1 MNFDVVIIGGGPVG
15 IFSIFACGM
24 QKLSCAIVDSMDK
37 LGGQCAK
44 IYPEKAIY
52 DIPGFKKITGK
63 GLVDN
68 LLEQA
73 EPFKYKS
80 YLNSNVLDIKK
91 EDGVFKVKLADES
104 IITGKSV
111 IIAAG
116 AGIFEPNRPDLE
128 HILSLEGKSVLYFID
143 NFEIFK
149 NKKVMVAGGGDSAL
163 DWVINIAPY
172 AEKLFLVHR
181 RDSFKAQPSIVD
193 EMNALP
199 NLEKIIPFTLGE
211 LHQENFEL
219 KSVTLKDMKG
229 NVRKEEVD
237 FLLPCYGLKNNLRFL
252 ESWGLELES
261 GKVVVNPTTM
271 QTSIKGIYAIGDCVA
286 YNNKRKLILTGFSE
300 ASQAALD
307 IFSYVFPDKAP
318 LVGHSTTLGVPS

>member
-1 MNFDVVIIGGGPVG
+1 
-15 IFSIFACGM
+15 
-24 QKLSCAIVDSMDK
+24 
-37 LGGQCAK
+37 
-44 IYPEKAIY
+44 
-52 DIPGFKKITGK
+52 
-63 GLVDN
+63 
-68 LLEQA
+68 
-73 EPFKYKS
+73 
-80 YLNSNVLDIKK
+80 
-91 EDGVFKVKLADES
+91 
-104 IITGKSV
+104 
-111 IIAAG
+111 
-116 AGIFEPNRPDLE
+116 
-128 HILSLEGKSVLYFID
+128 
-143 NFEIFK
+143 
-149 NKKVMVAGGGDSAL
+149 MVAGGGDSAL

-261 GKVVVNPTTM
+261 GKVVVDPTTM